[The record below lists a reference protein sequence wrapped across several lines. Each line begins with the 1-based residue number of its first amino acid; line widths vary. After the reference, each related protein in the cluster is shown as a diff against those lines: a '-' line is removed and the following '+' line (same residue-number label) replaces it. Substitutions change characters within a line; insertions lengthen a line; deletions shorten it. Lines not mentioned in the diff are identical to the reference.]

1 MSTTTPPQVL
11 LTGATGFI
19 GGTVLTRLL
28 NSSSPALAT
37 ISCLIRDPERATI
50 LSSAY
55 GSRVHPVLYQDL
67 EDLDATTAVAAQHD
81 IIISTTLGYHL
92 PSALALLRGLAQRKA
107 QTGKDVWMIH
117 TSGASNLGDQ
127 PVSGRYLETRE
138 FDDAED
144 DIYGYEKMREALH
157 PYIQRSTEL
166 GVIDA
171 GLELGVKTLVMM
183 PPMIYGVGTGLFN
196 RKSIQIPTYVR
207 ATLDYGR
214 AVVIGDGKG
223 ALDHVHVEDLAEL
236 YGIVVTEVLE
246 RGGRDLPTGMEGII
260 FSGNGRHTWM
270 EVAQG
275 VADACHEAEKVA
287 DRQVESVS
295 LAEGVKIM
303 ASYLDGADEHMVE
316 LGLCSNSRSVPSVA
330 RRLGWKPERG
340 SEAWQGGFRDDVE
353 AVLKT
358 R

>member
-1 MSTTTPPQVL
+1 
-11 LTGATGFI
+11 
-19 GGTVLTRLL
+19 
-28 NSSSPALAT
+28 
-37 ISCLIRDPERATI
+37 
-50 LSSAY
+50 
-55 GSRVHPVLYQDL
+55 
-67 EDLDATTAVAAQHD
+67 
-81 IIISTTLGYHL
+81 
-92 PSALALLRGLAQRKA
+92 
-107 QTGKDVWMIH
+107 
-117 TSGASNLGDQ
+117 
-127 PVSGRYLETRE
+127 
-138 FDDAED
+138 
-144 DIYGYEKMREALH
+144 
-157 PYIQRSTEL
+157 
-166 GVIDA
+166 
-171 GLELGVKTLVMM
+171 
-183 PPMIYGVGTGLFN
+183 MIYGVGGLFN

-236 YGIVVTEVLE
+236 YGIAVTEVLE

-275 VADACHEAEKVA
+275 VADACHEAEKVT